1 MIIFTFDIEEWFHCD
16 FITKDQ
22 QWDKFE
28 VRIHKNTDRI
38 LDSMEK
44 FDKKGTFF
52 ILGWIA
58 KQYPEVVRKIQTQ
71 GHEIGCHSM
80 WHELVH
86 KQNKE
91 MFYQNTLKAL
101 DYIEQTVGEKVK
113 LYRAPAFSITEQTP
127 WAIETLLKLGI
138 EYDASIF
145 PAEHDYGGF
154 HDFGISTPVL
164 IEYQGMTLKEF
175 PMNIYSLCGKK
186 IVFSGGGF
194 FRLFPYHFI
203 KRWSRKS
210 DYVMTYFHPRDF
222 DGNQPILKHL
232 PWNRKFKSYVG
243 IKTAHKKFEKFLSD
257 FEGISIKEASEQID
271 WNQARKINIK

>member
-1 MIIFTFDIEEWFHCD
+1 MNILSFDIEEWFHCD
-16 FITKDQ
+16 FITEDQ

-38 LDSMEK
+38 LDSMDK
-44 FDKKGTFF
+44 YDKKGTFF

-58 KQYPEVVRKIQTQ
+58 KQYPEVVHKIQQQ

-86 KQNKE
+86 RFNKE
-91 MFYQNTLKAL
+91 QFKKDTTEAL
-101 DYIEQTVGEKVK
+101 HYIENVTGEKVK

-127 WAIETLLKLGI
+127 WAIETLLELGF

-145 PAEHDYGGF
+145 PATHDYGGF
-154 HDFGISTPVL
+154 PGFGIPQPVRL
-164 IEYQGMTLKEF
+164 EYKGMIIKEF
-175 PMNIYSLCGKK
+175 PMNIYDLWGRNL
-186 IVFSGGGF
+186 VFSGGGF
-194 FRLFPYHFI
+194 FRLFPYPLI
-203 KRWSRKS
+203 KKWTKKS

-222 DGNQPILKHL
+222 DADQPVLQHL

-243 IKTAHKKFEKFLSD
+243 VKTAHAKFEKFLRD
-257 FEGISIKEASEQID
+257 FDGISIKEASKQID
-271 WNQARKINIK
+271 WDKTRKIPIG